1 MKEPYSAG
9 LLNFD
14 PYAKKQPVV
23 GRIVAVLRGKLENR
37 NLNIIEPRSR
47 ALKAGEIHELI
58 MTDEREATCGKVVNR
73 IAYVAFIE
81 IVQAGVVVSK
91 DQVRL
96 GDGRRL
102 GTLVGFD
109 ETHMP
114 NHENIVIYSDQ
125 LMSGEE
131 LGLQIGESVI
141 FYKEG

>member
-9 LLNFD
+9 MLNFD

-23 GRIVAVLRGKLENR
+23 GRIVAVLRGRLENR

-47 ALKAGEIHELI
+47 ALKVGEIHELI
-58 MTDEREATCGKVVNR
+58 MTDEREAAPGKVVNR

-81 IVQAGVVVSK
+81 IVQGGVVVSK
-91 DQVRL
+91 DQVEL
-96 GDGRRL
+96 SDGRRL

-131 LGLQIGESVI
+131 LGLQIGESVV

>member
-1 MKEPYSAG
+1 MKEPYSTG
-9 LLNFD
+9 MLNFD
-14 PYAKKQPVV
+14 PYAEKQPVV

-37 NLNIIEPRSR
+37 NLNITELRSR
-47 ALKAGEIHELI
+47 ALKVGEIHELI
-58 MTDEREATCGKVVNR
+58 VTDEKGAACGKVVNR

-91 DQVRL
+91 DQIRL
-96 GDGRRL
+96 SDGRLL

-114 NHENIVIYSDQ
+114 NHENIVIYSDL

-131 LGLQIGESVI
+131 LGLRIGESVI